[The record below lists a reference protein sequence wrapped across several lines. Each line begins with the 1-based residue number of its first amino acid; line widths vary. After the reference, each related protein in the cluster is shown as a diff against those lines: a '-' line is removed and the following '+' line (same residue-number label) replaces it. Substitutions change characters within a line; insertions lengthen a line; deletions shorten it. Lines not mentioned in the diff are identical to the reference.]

1 MDNAPLNVRLNEIDG
16 ALHEIGSMIEFAHR
30 VIEGMS
36 ADDAGIFYL
45 TYDSMNLLDFAVCDL
60 DRRVKEL
67 RENIWP
73 KPAKASVTVLRR
85 ARHDGRRSMS
95 ENMNCDNAGPDVFI
109 GELTKVE
116 RLGSNRRLIFTMP
129 DPLSPGWRQIVVKLI
144 VPADYMVTLA
154 HMIAGDGAK
163 LAVATDLLAA
173 MEPVGKAN

>member
-73 KPAKASVTVLRR
+73 KPAKA
-85 ARHDGRRSMS
+85 
-95 ENMNCDNAGPDVFI
+95 
-109 GELTKVE
+109 
-116 RLGSNRRLIFTMP
+116 
-129 DPLSPGWRQIVVKLI
+129 
-144 VPADYMVTLA
+144 
-154 HMIAGDGAK
+154 
-163 LAVATDLLAA
+163 
-173 MEPVGKAN
+173 